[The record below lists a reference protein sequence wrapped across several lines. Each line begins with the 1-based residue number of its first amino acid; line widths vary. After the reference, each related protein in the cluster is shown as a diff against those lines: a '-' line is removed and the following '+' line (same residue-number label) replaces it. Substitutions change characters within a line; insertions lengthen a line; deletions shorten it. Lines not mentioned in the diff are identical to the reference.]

1 MLSSDG
7 VRLILMRQ
15 RATVLSGVM
24 EMSMKSRSLISFAV
38 VTMGT
43 GMLTLSAPA
52 FAQYDYYSSG
62 SFGFNQNNY
71 PDLSGHKWKKPGAS
85 STTEPTKQKRQAQ
98 SPTTQPSTQL
108 SDQAKFLQNPLPY
121 KRDMALAAKLRTD
134 FLSNVGKGSS
144 ASRHADLTSMTAK
157 TDFVQV
163 FALMAKLEGLDT
175 STAEGLTALWYG
187 QSWAIAN
194 QRPLP
199 TARQYQGIAK
209 QLRDTNANAMVWDK
223 LDNIGRQTIVEM
235 VAYPAVVQRATYE
248 DYLNTKNTVAMQEF
262 ANRVQAGMLKFNMNM
277 QSLRLTDAGFE

>member
-1 MLSSDG
+1 
-7 VRLILMRQ
+7 
-15 RATVLSGVM
+15 
-24 EMSMKSRSLISFAV
+24 MKSRSLISCV
-38 VTMGT
+38 VITMGASL
-43 GMLTLSAPA
+43 LTVSAPS

-71 PDLSGHKWKKPGAS
+71 PDLSGHKWKKPSA
-85 STTEPTKQKRQAQ
+85 STTTTDSPKPKRQTQ
-98 SPTTQPSTQL
+98 TTQPSTQL
-108 SDQAKFLQNPLPY
+108 SDQARFLQNPLPY

-163 FALMAKLEGLDT
+163 FALMAKLEGLNT

-199 TARQYQGIAK
+199 TERQYQGIAK
-209 QLRDTNANAMVWDK
+209 QLHDTNANAMVWDK
-223 LDNIGRQTIVEM
+223 LDNKGRQTIVEM
-235 VAYPAVVQRATYE
+235 IAYPAVVQRATYE
-248 DYLNTKNTVAMQEF
+248 DYLNNRNTVAMQDF
-262 ANRVQAGMLKFNMNM
+262 AKRVQAGMLKFNMNM

>member
-1 MLSSDG
+1 
-7 VRLILMRQ
+7 
-15 RATVLSGVM
+15 
-24 EMSMKSRSLISFAV
+24 MKSRSLISFVAV
-38 VTMGT
+38 TIGAGLLAM
-43 GMLTLSAPA
+43 SAPA
-52 FAQYDYYSSG
+52 LAQYDYYSSG

-85 STTEPTKQKRQAQ
+85 STTTESTKSKRQAQ
-98 SPTTQPSTQL
+98 TPTTQPSTQL
-108 SDQAKFLQNPLPY
+108 SDQARFLQNPLPY
-121 KRDMALAAKLRTD
+121 KRDMALAAKLRSD

-144 ASRHADLTSMTAK
+144 ALRHADLTSMTAK

-163 FALMAKLEGLDT
+163 FALMAKLEGLNT

-199 TARQYQGIAK
+199 TAQQYQGIAK

-223 LDNIGRQTIVEM
+223 LDNKGRQTIVEM

-248 DYLNTKNTVAMQEF
+248 DYLNNKNTAAIEDF

-277 QSLRLTDAGFE
+277 QSLKLTDAGFE